1 MSCAAAAA
9 TVTAARTVE
18 GIARLERGGDSQVV
32 NLRKRGLLG
41 LLTAA
46 AAASLAL
53 VVSFGATGAG
63 ASQSAS
69 YPRAQTL
76 ITATLAQL
84 EAAAIRVNILKD
96 WTRQRI
102 DMNHAIR
109 GTQHRGLALNY

>member
-1 MSCAAAAA
+1 MQARMDDIQAKLNLLIGALDGQDAGAIIAA
-9 TVTAARTVE
+9 TEELATAVILFRGAAIPAGSE
-18 GIARLERGGDSQVV
+18 G
-32 NLRKRGLLG
+32 
-41 LLTAA
+41 
-46 AAASLAL
+46 
-53 VVSFGATGAG
+53 
-63 ASQSAS
+63 
-69 YPRAQTL
+69 RAQTL